1 MVLCARARSGA
12 LRCANTRTQA
22 RTHALAGTQTGTF
35 ASKRCKQTSAHARTL
50 VSVVDSLAQVSL
62 DVVALCVSCVCLCA
76 CEQRLCVSKHTFASR
91 NRSPASAQ
99 VINLDPSA
107 ARWLSHG
114 LRRRRRRRRRP
125 GKRASQR
132 AIAGNLL
139 MMMRP
144 LCCVGRIN
152 NPTQRRR
159 RRRLGRCA
167 REIIHS
173 ACELPI
179 CERPTLWPW
188 KLVSAALLCACVLDS
203 TALDSA
209 SHH

>member
-1 MVLCARARSGA
+1 MLHYAFR
-12 LRCANTRTQA
+12 
-22 RTHALAGTQTGTF
+22 
-35 ASKRCKQTSAHARTL
+35 
-50 VSVVDSLAQVSL
+50 
-62 DVVALCVSCVCLCA
+62 VCLCA

-114 LRRRRRRRRRP
+114 LRRRRRRLCRP

-152 NPTQRRR
+152 NPTQRR

-203 TALDSA
+203 TARLGVASLDWPSQSQLLA
-209 SHH
+209 ALQPVRSLTLHTR